1 MKLMSMSMG
10 ILLLLAPAL
19 AQAQMNSQGA
29 DMVFEVNN
37 NEVMRLTQTG
47 LMDVSGTL
55 KLKSSTATCSGTV
68 EGVLRY
74 NSTTKVAELCDGTDW
89 KALNFQ

>member
-1 MKLMSMSMG
+1 MKMKLMSMSMG

-47 LMDVSGTL
+47 IE
-55 KLKSSTATCSGTV
+55 KK
-68 EGVLRY
+68 
-74 NSTTKVAELCDGTDW
+74 
-89 KALNFQ
+89 